1 MIVDT
6 TAHFAPLLWLLIAVL
21 LVLAGAIL
29 AGIDPDR
36 TEAVLGNRNVLVA
49 SAMAGL
55 LVVGALVLL
64 TAPVVAR

>member
-36 TEAVLGNRNVLVA
+36 TEVVLGNRQVMVA

-55 LVVGALVLL
+55 LVIGVLILL
-64 TAPVVAR
+64 TVPTVMR